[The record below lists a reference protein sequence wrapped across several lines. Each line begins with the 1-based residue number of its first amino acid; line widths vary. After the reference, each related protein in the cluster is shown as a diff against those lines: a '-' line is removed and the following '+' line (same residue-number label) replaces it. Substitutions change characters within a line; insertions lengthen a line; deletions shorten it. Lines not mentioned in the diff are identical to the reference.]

1 MLDQA
6 HNLRLAMQQ
15 RFVGKQH
22 TVESASRV
30 IAVTSGKGGV
40 GKTSIAVN
48 LGLALAK
55 AGKRVVLVDADLGLA
70 NAEVLLGTTP
80 PFSLFDVLYRG
91 KDIGE
96 VVWETTFGLKLVSG
110 GSGIQEMTSLDQ
122 AMRSHVLE
130 SFKRLGAMA
139 DFLLIDTGA
148 GINKTVLGFVAAARE
163 VLFVVTPEPTSI
175 TDAYAL
181 MKVLAENRVRTGA
194 SVVVNRARNNAEGL
208 LTAKRLASAA
218 GRFLDFQVSHAGTV
232 VDDAVVA
239 QAVRDQEP
247 FIVSNPKAL
256 ASRNIEHIALTLAGE
271 GGKGVGAVESF
282 VNRLYRLFA

>member
-1 MLDQA
+1 VFDQA

-15 RFVGKQH
+15 KLAGKRH
-22 TVESASRV
+22 AIECASRV

-48 LGLALAK
+48 LGLALAR

-70 NAEVLLGTTP
+70 NAEVLLGTAP

-91 KDIGE
+91 KDISE

-122 AMRSHVLE
+122 GMRLHVLE
-130 SFKRLGAMA
+130 SFKRLGLMA

-148 GINKTVLGFVAAARE
+148 GINKTVLGFVAAAQE

-181 MKVLAENRVRTGA
+181 MKVLAENKVRNDA
-194 SVVVNRARNNAEGL
+194 SVIVNRARNNAEGL

-218 GRFLDFQVSHAGTV
+218 GRFLDFRVNHAGTV
-232 VDDAVVA
+232 VDDAVVS

-256 ASRNIEHIALTLAGE
+256 ASRNIENIALALTGQ

-282 VNRLYRLFA
+282 VNRLCRLFA